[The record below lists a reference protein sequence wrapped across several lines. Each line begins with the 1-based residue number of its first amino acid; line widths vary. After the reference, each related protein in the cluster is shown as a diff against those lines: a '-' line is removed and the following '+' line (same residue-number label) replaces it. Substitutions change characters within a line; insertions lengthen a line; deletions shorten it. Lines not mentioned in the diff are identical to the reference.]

1 MNPNRIIEKDSL
13 FARRMRSLYSR
24 CAYERKELAQS
35 LNVTVHTVQQW
46 ETGEKV
52 PDVNQLR
59 AIAKLVGMPCDWFLL
74 DDSDKG
80 VSDQEVDWIADR
92 LGIAPETVDLI
103 VAATMGASEDV
114 CYAFDVQLR
123 GAAASIVLME
133 LEHRLENSAQENDAL
148 QQAGTSIRFR
158 MLDSALIGNS

>member
-59 AIAKLVGMPCDWFLL
+59 AIAKLVKMPCEWFLL
-74 DDSDKG
+74 DDSDSG

-92 LGIAPETVDLI
+92 LGIEPETVDLI
-103 VAATMGASEDV
+103 LAATMSASDDV

-123 GAAASIVLME
+123 GAAAAIVLMG
-133 LEHRLENSAQENDAL
+133 LEHRLENSARDNNPF
-148 QQAGTSIRFR
+148 QQDGSTARV
-158 MLDSALIGNS
+158 LDHMDALIGKP

>member
-1 MNPNRIIEKDSL
+1 MKPNMKPENDNL
-13 FARRMRSLYSR
+13 FARRMRSLYSA

-59 AIAKLVGMPCDWFLL
+59 TIAKLVGMPCDWFLL

-92 LGIAPETVDLI
+92 LGIEPETVDLI
-103 VAATMGASEDV
+103 LAATMSASDDV

-123 GAAASIVLME
+123 GAAALIVLMG
-133 LEHRLENSAQENDAL
+133 LEHRLENSARDNNPF
-148 QQAGTSIRFR
+148 QQDGSTARV
-158 MLDSALIGNS
+158 LDHMDALIGKP

>member
-1 MNPNRIIEKDSL
+1 MKPNMKTENDNL
-13 FARRMRSLYSR
+13 FARRMRTLYSR

-59 AIAKLVGMPCDWFLL
+59 AIAKLVKMPCEWFLL
-74 DDSDKG
+74 DDSDSG

-92 LGIAPETVDLI
+92 LGI
-103 VAATMGASEDV
+103 
-114 CYAFDVQLR
+114 
-123 GAAASIVLME
+123 
-133 LEHRLENSAQENDAL
+133 
-148 QQAGTSIRFR
+148 
-158 MLDSALIGNS
+158 